1 MRYYQTI
8 NLADHKGE
16 FMLESIVLGMIHGIC
31 EWLPVNAERMIVL
44 AKIRL
49 FHATD
54 LSGIIQ
60 HALPLRWGSTLAL
73 CVYFHQDIRN
83 IFHAIITW
91 SKADEKVK
99 KITALMTGTILV
111 AGVTGAILMI
121 FLMPLSYYFQTL
133 GKIIALL
140 IIILLFATSILQRK
154 IQHPILKNVQKLNLQ
169 DIFVLGAIQGLAI
182 LPGLSRTGATIACFL
197 MRQFDQTT
205 SIRLSFLMAI
215 PFMLANNIMLG
226 LAKGITFSSGAA
238 AGFFSAFIISLLTIH
253 GFLKVAGKIDL
264 YKFTLLFALLFLLSL
279 SL

>member
-1 MRYYQTI
+1 
-8 NLADHKGE
+8 
-16 FMLESIVLGMIHGIC
+16 MLESIVLGMIHGIC

-83 IFHAIITW
+83 IFHAAISW
-91 SKADEKVK
+91 PKASAETK
-99 KITALMTGTILV
+99 KIIALMATTILV
-111 AGVTGAILMI
+111 AGATGTMLMI
-121 FLMPLSYYFQTL
+121 FLMPLSYYFQTV

-140 IIILLFATSILQRK
+140 IIILLFVTSILQRK
-154 IQHPILKNVQKLNLQ
+154 TQLSILKDVQGLTLR
-169 DIFVLGAIQGLAI
+169 DILVLGAIQGLAV

-197 MRQFDQTT
+197 MRQFDQAT

-238 AGFFSAFIISLLTIH
+238 TGFFSAFIISLLTIH

>member
-1 MRYYQTI
+1 MW
-8 NLADHKGE
+8 
-16 FMLESIVLGMIHGIC
+16 ESIVLGAIQGAC
-31 EWLPVNAERMIVL
+31 EWLPVSAEKMIVL
-44 AKIRL
+44 AKIKI
-49 FHATD
+49 FHAQD
-54 LSGIIQ
+54 LVGIIQ
-60 HALPLRWGSTLAL
+60 HVLPLRWGATLAL
-73 CVYFHQDIRN
+73 CAYLHKDIKN

-91 SKADEKVK
+91 PKADEKVK
-99 KITALMTGTILV
+99 KITALMTGTSLV
-111 AGVTGAILMI
+111 AGATAAILMI

-154 IQHPILKNVQKLNLQ
+154 IQHPILKDVHKLDLQ

-215 PFMLANNIMLG
+215 PFMLANNIILG

-238 AGFFSAFIISLLTIH
+238 AGFLSAFIISLLMIH
-253 GFLKVAGKIDL
+253 GLFKVAAKIDL
-264 YKFTLLFALLFLLSL
+264 YKFTLLFTLLFLLSL